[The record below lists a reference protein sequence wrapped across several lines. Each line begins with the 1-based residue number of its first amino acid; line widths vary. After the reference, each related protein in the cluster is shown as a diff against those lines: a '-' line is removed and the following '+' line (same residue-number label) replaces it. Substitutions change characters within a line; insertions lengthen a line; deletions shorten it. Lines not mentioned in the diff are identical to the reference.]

1 MQTRTQG
8 MDPRIKDVAAAA
20 VSFAVFIVLL
30 LALPAVLNPG
40 IAYLS
45 AVIGFII
52 VVSVAGYFTIE
63 KFR

>member
-8 MDPRIKDVAAAA
+8 IDPRIKDVAAAA
-20 VSFAVFIVLL
+20 VSFLVFIALL

-40 IAYLS
+40 IAYLL
-45 AVIGFII
+45 AIIGFI
-52 VVSVAGYFTIE
+52 VVMSTAGYFTIE

>member
-8 MDPRIKDVAAAA
+8 IDPRIKDVAAAA
-20 VSFAVFIVLL
+20 VSFLVFIALL

-40 IAYLS
+40 IAYLL
-45 AVIGFII
+45 AIVGFI
-52 VVSVAGYFTIE
+52 VVMSTAGYFTIE

>member
-8 MDPRIKDVAAAA
+8 IDPRIKDVAAAA
-20 VSFAVFIVLL
+20 VSFLVFIALL

-40 IAYLS
+40 IAYLL
-45 AVIGFII
+45 AIIGFI
-52 VVSVAGYFTIE
+52 VVMSTAGYFAIE

>member
-8 MDPRIKDVAAAA
+8 IDPLIKDVAAAA
-20 VSFAVFIVLL
+20 VSFLVFIALL

-40 IAYLS
+40 IAYLL
-45 AVIGFII
+45 AIIGFI
-52 VVSVAGYFTIE
+52 VVMSTAGYFTIE